1 MKIRPFLRFLAA
13 LTVAAGLPLPARA
26 VEPEKDHT
34 TLVNLLQELRQS
46 YSAVLESDS
55 LQVSGNQRREQLAD
69 MVKAADEMALN
80 LYSRETDFAFDQA
93 FALEYM
99 SGIQSS
105 FDEQAR
111 LSVKDI
117 VESRAGL
124 RRYTMLEETL
134 LDMYRNHPI
143 DSLVPADSLLG
154 AVSVVPLED
163 DDPEKKALLDSCLN
177 YTHALAGLYR
187 ESVGLALQ
195 DSVYIAETV
204 RRIQQAYDY
213 VQANY
218 ADSQKNRFIGGNVNA
233 IQIVRNWETI
243 RQEIKEDLLKRYA
256 SNPVTDK
263 TPEEKFNA
271 PVWRGD
277 FILRYGMFALLM
289 LFFAFLIAGI
299 ISHFLFKRSRK
310 EKIRSFTPILSSIL
324 AVFLFALGMLL
335 IRTGRGNPYWRM
347 AYLLLSQFSWL
358 TLAIFVSLLIRIRDD
373 QAKASRNIYI
383 PTLLLAFLCILMRAI
398 FLPASSVPLIFPP
411 ILLLFAI
418 WQTSANIRYRTQV
431 SGADRRYTWV
441 SAGVMATVLILSLVG
456 YSMIGVLIMT
466 FWTFLLA
473 LLHTITTL
481 YYLMRRY
488 YDDKVLRRKA
498 RFHQEN
504 PLLPLDDKDAFIEVT
519 WFYDLLQKVVVPV
532 MTLMAFPLSVLLT
545 GRAYQLT
552 QSGMSLLREP
562 LFHRAETAEAIVD
575 TAMGQETVTAAV
587 NAAQHVAEKGLD
599 FLTIHNI
606 VLVAALFFIFRYVI
620 YLVKALY
627 RVFKFRRIIE
637 KKKDTQVDPLKESDV
652 NLSLTNTLISLGGW
666 FLYLVAAFSI
676 LHIPTSAITAISTGL
691 AAGVGFA
698 LKDLIN
704 NFFYGIQ
711 LMAGR
716 IRVGDKISCDGVR
729 GIVKRVSYQ
738 TTQVEDEDG
747 SVIAFTNTDLFTKQ
761 FRNLN
766 SGKNYEFIKMPVSV
780 KYGTDIAFARKV
792 ILDAL
797 APLMTKDKN
806 GRDIVDPSFPV
817 DVRFD
822 SYGDSS
828 VNLIVALYTTVEA
841 HYTFPARAKEAIY
854 NAFYENGI
862 EIPFPQRDLYIKTVP
877 KD

>member
-1 MKIRPFLRFLAA
+1 MMKRFLLSLAA
-13 LTVAAGLPLPARA
+13 LAGLLFPARA
-26 VEPEKDHT
+26 AEPDKDYT
-34 TLVNLLQELRQS
+34 TLANLLQELQQS
-46 YSAVLESDS
+46 YSAVLGSDS
-55 LQVSGNQRREQLAD
+55 LRADRNQRREQLID
-69 MVKAADEMALN
+69 MIKAADEMTLS
-80 LYSRETDFAFDQA
+80 LYSREADFAFDQA

-99 SGIQSS
+99 SGIHAS

-111 LSVKDI
+111 LSEKDM

-134 LDMYRNHPI
+134 RGMYLYNPI
-143 DSLVPADSLLG
+143 DSLVPTDSLLG
-154 AVSVVPLED
+154 PIPVLP
-163 DDPEKKALLDSCLN
+163 PEEVDSEKEALLDSCLT
-177 YTHALAGLYR
+177 YTHALADIYR
-187 ESVGLALQ
+187 ESVGLALR

-213 VQANY
+213 VQASY
-218 ADSQKNRFIGGNVNA
+218 ADSQRTRFIGGNVNA
-233 IQIVRNWETI
+233 VQIIRNWDAVK
-243 RQEIKEDLLKRYA
+243 QEIKEDLVKRYA
-256 SNPVTDK
+256 AAPLTDD
-263 TPEEKFNA
+263 TIEDELNTHS
-271 PVWRGD
+271 WRGD
-277 FILRYGMFALLM
+277 FILGYGTIALIM
-289 LFFAFLIAGI
+289 LFIAFLISGL
-299 ISHFLFKRSRK
+299 ISLFLFKRSRK
-310 EKIRSFTPILSSIL
+310 EKIREFTPILAAIL
-324 AVFLFALGMLL
+324 AVFLFALGMLF
-335 IRTGRGNPYWRM
+335 IRADRGNPYWRM

-358 TLAIFVSLLIRIRDD
+358 TLAIFVSLLIRIRGD

-383 PTLLLAFLCILMRAI
+383 PTLLLAFLCILMRAL
-398 FLPASSVPLIFPP
+398 FLPASAVPLIFPP
-411 ILLLFAI
+411 VLLLFII
-418 WQTSANIRYRTQV
+418 WQTSVNIRHRAQV
-431 SGADRRYTWV
+431 SGADRRYMWV
-441 SAGVMATVLILSLVG
+441 SVGVMATVCILSLVG

-498 RFHQEN
+498 RYHQEN

-532 MTLMAFPLSVLLT
+532 MILMAFPLSIILT
-545 GRAYQLT
+545 ARAYQLS
-552 QSGMSLLREP
+552 QAGMSLLNEP
-562 LFHRAETAEAIVD
+562 LFRHATEAQPLIDIAVD
-575 TAMGQETVTAAV
+575 QENNVTAAV
-587 NAAQHVAEKGLD
+587 NAAQNVAQNGLD

-606 VLVAALFFIFRYVI
+606 ILVAALFFIFRYLI

-627 RVFKFRRIIE
+627 RVFKLRRIIE
-637 KKKDTQVDPLKESDV
+637 KRKDSQVDMDPLKESDV

-666 FLYLVAAFSI
+666 FVYLVIAFSI

-716 IRVGDKISCDGVR
+716 IRIGDKISCDGVR

-738 TTQVEDEDG
+738 TTQVLDEDG
-747 SVIAFTNTDLFTKQ
+747 SLIAFTNTDLFTKQ

-766 SGKNYEFIKMPVSV
+766 TGKNYEFIKMPVSV
-780 KYGTDIAFARKV
+780 RYGTDVAYAREV
-792 ILDAL
+792 ILEAL
-797 APLMTKDKN
+797 KPLMVKDKY
-806 GRDIVDPSFPV
+806 GREIIDPSFPV

-822 SYGDSS
+822 SFGDSS
-828 VNLIVALYTTVEA
+828 VNLVVALYTTVET

-854 NAFYENGI
+854 NAFHEKGI
-862 EIPFPQRDLYIKTVP
+862 DIPFPQRDVYIKSVP
-877 KD
+877 EK